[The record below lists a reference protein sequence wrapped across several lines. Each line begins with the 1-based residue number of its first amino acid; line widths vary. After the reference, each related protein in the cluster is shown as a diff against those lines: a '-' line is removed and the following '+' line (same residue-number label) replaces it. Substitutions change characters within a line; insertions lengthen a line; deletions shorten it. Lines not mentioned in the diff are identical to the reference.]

1 MNYDGLQLFAIK
13 IKILIK
19 KYYVTFN
26 LKTLNGFLVCIERIS
41 KINKSFI
48 FEQVKL
54 KFAFSRSR
62 LTPKYNILCY
72 EDVCCI
78 GFSVITFLCS

>member
-1 MNYDGLQLFAIK
+1 MDFWCASKEYQ
-13 IKILIK
+13 
-19 KYYVTFN
+19 
-26 LKTLNGFLVCIERIS
+26 